1 MLRPAPIQAGRAAI
15 NNADTCTMTWNATL
29 NLRYARSAER
39 TVAHHRHEGPLRVL
53 KSLYPESPQVC
64 HNVLVHPPGGIAG
77 GDTLAVQV
85 AVEAGAHG
93 LVSTPGATRFYRC
106 DQGSGVQ
113 RVTVQLDEGARLEW
127 LPLETLVYPGAR
139 AENFLTMELA
149 PGAALIGWDV
159 VGLGLPHAGQP
170 FDRGQLLQRIEWPGH
185 WLEQARIDAADERLL
200 SSPLGLAG
208 RRCMA
213 TLFYASGNPVARAP
227 REQALEL
234 TRAQLASHAL
244 APSAGVTWLNDQ
256 LLVLRVLAD
265 VTEPATALLRQVWG
279 TWRGHFWDM
288 PATPPRIWAV

>member
-1 MLRPAPIQAGRAAI
+1 
-15 NNADTCTMTWNATL
+15 MTWNATL

-127 LPLETLVYPGAR
+127 LPLETLVYPGAL
-139 AENFLTMELA
+139 AQNHLTMALA
-149 PGAALIGWDV
+149 SGAALMAWDV
-159 VGLGLPHAGQP
+159 VGLGLPHAGQA
-170 FDRGQLLQRIEWPGH
+170 FAQSGRLLQRIEWPQV
-185 WLEQARIDAADERLL
+185 WLEQAVIDAADQRLL
-200 SSPLGLAG
+200 DSPLGLDG
-208 RRCMA
+208 QRCMA
-213 TLFYASGNPVARAP
+213 TMLYASGDPLARAA

-234 TRAQLASHAL
+234 TREVIGTHAL
-244 APSAGVTWLNDQ
+244 AARAGVTMPDDR
-256 LLVLRVLAD
+256 LLVLRALAP
-265 VTEPATALLRQVWG
+265 VTEPASALLRGVWAA
-279 TWRGHFWDM
+279 WRRHFWAA
-288 PATPPRIWAV
+288 PEAPPRIWSV